1 MNDALIG
8 MLLLAAVAFMVFLLF
23 REFWT
28 WYWKQSQQLAHL
40 KSIDESL
47 KTLAAQ
53 RRPAPAAPA
62 ASAPTGWSSVPQS
75 ISPAPAPFRP

>member
-1 MNDALIG
+1 MMNDVLIG
-8 MLLLAAVAFMVFLLF
+8 VLLLGAVAFMVFLLF

-28 WYWKQSQQLAHL
+28 WYWKQSQQLAVL
-40 KSIDESL
+40 QSIDESL

-62 ASAPTGWSSVPQS
+62 APTGWSSVPQS